1 VASEAPVLIV
11 GAAMG
16 GLRAAEALRKSG
28 YAGSLTVLGEEL
40 HAPYNRP
47 PLSKEVLSTEVTHA
61 AVAFPS
67 RAETADVTWKL
78 GHRAVALDIAGHTI
92 TTDDGRNHDW
102 SALVIA
108 TGLRARRLPGLPDL
122 PGRHAVR
129 SLDDAMALR
138 KELVPGARVVVV
150 GSGFLG
156 CELAATATKLGCVVT
171 VVTSS
176 VEPMI
181 RPLGHMLAAA
191 LRSRLEED
199 GVAFITESSV
209 ESLTSHEGRLRG
221 VVVAGGD
228 LIHADVMIEA
238 IGSDCNTEWLEGNGL
253 DLSDGVLADNAL
265 RVELADG
272 GVLDNAGVL
281 DNVYAVGDIARF
293 PNPMFD
299 DVPRRIEHWNIPT
312 DTGKRAGAV
321 LGSWLAA
328 DGSFEQVVAKPF
340 APMPSFWSNQFELK
354 LQAFGL
360 PGLADPDGIS
370 ILEGDLAGNVAV
382 GYHRGARLVGVVGVG
397 LKAALLPYRQQIAAG
412 S

>member
-1 VASEAPVLIV
+1 MLAS
-11 GAAMG
+11 
-16 GLRAAEALRKSG
+16 ALR
-28 YAGSLTVLGEEL
+28 V
-40 HAPYNRP
+40 
-47 PLSKEVLSTEVTHA
+47 
-61 AVAFPS
+61 
-67 RAETADVTWKL
+67 
-78 GHRAVALDIAGHTI
+78 
-92 TTDDGRNHDW
+92 
-102 SALVIA
+102 
-108 TGLRARRLPGLPDL
+108 
-122 PGRHAVR
+122 
-129 SLDDAMALR
+129 
-138 KELVPGARVVVV
+138 
-150 GSGFLG
+150 
-156 CELAATATKLGCVVT
+156 
-171 VVTSS
+171 
-176 VEPMI
+176 
-181 RPLGHMLAAA
+181 
-191 LRSRLEED
+191 RLEEE

-265 RVELADG
+265 RVALADG
-272 GVLDNAGVL
+272 GVLD
-281 DNVYAVGDIARF
+281 DVYDVGDIARF

-299 DVPRRIEHWNIPT
+299 EVPRRIEHWNIPT

-321 LGSWLAA
+321 VGAWLAA
-328 DGSFEQVVAKPF
+328 DGSFEQAVAKPF

-370 ILEGDLAGNVAV
+370 ILEGNLEGNVAV
-382 GYHRGARLVGVVGVG
+382 GYHRNGRLIGVVGVG

>member
-1 VASEAPVLIV
+1 MVSEAPVLIV

-28 YAGSLTVLGEEL
+28 YSGPMTVLGEEL

-47 PLSKEVLSTEVTHA
+47 PLSKDVLSAEVTHE
-61 AVAFPS
+61 AVAFPV
-67 RAETADVTWKL
+67 RAETADVNWML
-78 GHRAVALDIAGHTI
+78 GHRATALDVAARTV
-92 TTDDGRNHDW
+92 TTEDGRAHDW

-108 TGLRARRLPGLPDL
+108 TGLRARRLPGLADL

-176 VEPMI
+176 IEPMI
-181 RPLGHMLAAA
+181 RPLGAMLASS
-191 LRSRLEED
+191 LRARLEEE
-199 GVAFITESSV
+199 GVAFITGSSV
-209 ESLTSHEGRLRG
+209 ESLTSHDGRLRG

-238 IGSDCNTEWLEGNGL
+238 IGSDCNSEWLEGNGL

-265 RVELADG
+265 RAQFLDDG
-272 GVLDNAGVL
+272 IHND
-281 DNVYAVGDIARF
+281 VYAVGDIARF
-293 PNPMFD
+293 PNPLFD

-312 DTGKRAGAV
+312 DTGKRAGLV
-321 LGSWLAA
+321 LGAWLAA
-328 DGSFEQVVAKPF
+328 DGSFEQAVAKPF
-340 APMPSFWSNQFELK
+340 APMPSFWSNQFDLK

-370 ILEGDLAGNVAV
+370 VLQGDLAGDVAV
-382 GYHRGARLVGVVGVG
+382 GYHRNGRLVGVVGVG

>member
-1 VASEAPVLIV
+1 MVSEAPVLIV

-28 YAGSLTVLGEEL
+28 YSGPLTVLGEEL

-47 PLSKEVLSTEVTHA
+47 PLSKDVLSTEVTHA
-61 AVAFPS
+61 AVAFPV
-67 RAETADVTWKL
+67 RAETADVNWML
-78 GHRAVALDIAGHTI
+78 GHRATALDVAARTV
-92 TTDDGRNHDW
+92 TTDDGRSHDW

-108 TGLRARRLPGLPDL
+108 TGLRARRLPYLADL

-138 KELVPGARVVVV
+138 KELIPGARVVVV

-156 CELAATATKLGCVVT
+156 CELAATATNLGCVVT

-176 VEPMI
+176 TEPMI
-181 RPLGHMLAAA
+181 RPLGAMLASS
-191 LRSRLEED
+191 LRVRLEEE
-199 GVAFITESSV
+199 GVAFITGSSV

-221 VVVAGGD
+221 VIVAGGD

-238 IGSDCNTEWLEGNGL
+238 IGSDCNSEWLEGNGL

-265 RVELADG
+265 RAQFVDDG
-272 GVLDNAGVL
+272 IHND
-281 DNVYAVGDIARF
+281 VYAVGDIARF
-293 PNPMFD
+293 PNPLFD

-321 LGSWLAA
+321 LGGWLAG
-328 DGSFEQVVAKPF
+328 DGSFEQAVAKPF
-340 APMPSFWSNQFELK
+340 APMPSFWSNQFDLK

-370 ILEGDLAGNVAV
+370 ILEGDLAGDVAV
-382 GYHRGARLVGVVGVG
+382 GYHRNGRLVGVVGVG

>member
-1 VASEAPVLIV
+1 VVSEAPVLIV

-28 YAGSLTVLGEEL
+28 YSGPLTVLGEEL

-47 PLSKEVLSTEVTHA
+47 PLSKDVLSTEVTHA
-61 AVAFPS
+61 AVAFPV
-67 RAETADVTWKL
+67 RAETADVNWML
-78 GHRAVALDIAGHTI
+78 GHRATALDVAAHTV
-92 TTDDGRNHDW
+92 TTDDGRAHDW

-108 TGLRARRLPGLPDL
+108 TGLRARRLPGLADL

-176 VEPMI
+176 TEPMI
-181 RPLGHMLAAA
+181 RPLGAMLASS
-191 LRSRLEED
+191 LRARLEEE
-199 GVAFITESSV
+199 GVAFITGSSV

-238 IGSDCNTEWLEGNGL
+238 VGSDCNSEWLEGNGL
-253 DLSDGVLADNAL
+253 DLSDGVLADNSL
-265 RVELADG
+265 RAQFFDDG
-272 GVLDNAGVL
+272 VHND
-281 DNVYAVGDIARF
+281 VYAVGDIARF
-293 PNPMFD
+293 PNPLFD

-321 LGSWLAA
+321 LGAWLAA
-328 DGSFEQVVAKPF
+328 DGSFEQAVAKPF
-340 APMPSFWSNQFELK
+340 APMPSFWSNQFDLK

-360 PGLADPDGIS
+360 PGLADPDGVS
-370 ILEGDLAGNVAV
+370 ILEGDLAGDVAV
-382 GYHRGARLVGVVGVG
+382 GYHRNGRLVGVVGVG